1 MAIKRRPQKKFDR
14 STWAQLETLCSLNA
28 SKKMCSDILG
38 CSEDTIKRRI
48 KSEYKCTF
56 EEYREK
62 HLNKTKVK
70 LIQTAIKRA
79 IDGNN
84 TMLIFCLK
92 NLCGW
97 SDKTNIETSGVP
109 SMPNVIVQIPSNSRE
124 GEFE

>member
-1 MAIKRRPQKKFDR
+1 MVKKRPIIKFDEK
-14 STWAQLETLCSLNA
+14 SWATLETLCHLNA
-28 SKKMCSDILG
+28 SKKLCASFLG
-38 CSEDTIKRRI
+38 VSPDTIKRRI
-48 KSEYKCTF
+48 KEKYKCSF

-70 LIQTAIKRA
+70 LIQTAINRA

-97 SDKTNIETSGVP
+97 ADKAEVKTNGDESAP
-109 SMPNVIVQIPSNSRE
+109 RVIVQIPPNKRE
-124 GEFE
+124 EPS